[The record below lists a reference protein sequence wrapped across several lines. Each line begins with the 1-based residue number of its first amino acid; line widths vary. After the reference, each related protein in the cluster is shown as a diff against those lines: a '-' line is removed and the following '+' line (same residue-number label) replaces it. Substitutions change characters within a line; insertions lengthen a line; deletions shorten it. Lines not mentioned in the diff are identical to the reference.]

1 MSGRCL
7 RGHLGRC
14 EWSVDWRDVSDV
26 YLTKR
31 PTQVIVET
39 VGAGARSQSAS
50 VICWGGVS
58 TVIGSS
64 DCVLLLSTRCEVLA
78 SVESLIAF
86 TGKTSN
92 SEDGVP
98 KLRRGAKEV
107 RVRTTAISSAAL
119 LLVLGLPAAALET
132 ATIRSCYEAIP
143 AEPLPVQCTGFF
155 K

>member
-1 MSGRCL
+1 MP
-7 RGHLGRC
+7 
-14 EWSVDWRDVSDV
+14 
-26 YLTKR
+26 TKG
-31 PTQVIVET
+31 PTQIIVET
-39 VGAGARSQSAS
+39 VGAGIQKSVCFFDLRWWSVGCHQLLRSRWHYFPSA
-50 VICWGGVS
+50 VGH
-58 TVIGSS
+58 
-64 DCVLLLSTRCEVLA
+64 LP
-78 SVESLIAF
+78 SVESRIAF